1 MRLTWQGSNKSW
13 TTPTGSLDNPAKSLV
28 SDVRTLPSLP
38 ASAIQLTV
46 SNLRFAEAVEL
57 RAACKVLLPS
67 ANAAADC
74 KELAKWRFPSWPGD
88 LPQTSVSFLAQALL
102 AAKKESL
109 WKLSKARSDV
119 WEYSGYSDYSYKNPD
134 GSHGRPLNKWL
145 KLTKLDKKTKK
156 RQPGSIACTQD
167 AGEVQAHIVGCASL
181 KRNMLHCW
189 SIEIQEAPWGSCG
202 EIGVGLA
209 TSISRGDDKSDCFWS
224 IQVSPSDC
232 EFRWDSYSQPLLHCM
247 APGYRHGEYMLQ
259 PPSPNLPQIKAGD
272 SIMVLADV
280 TEGKETLRVQF
291 CNGEGP
297 WKSHVVEHKLR
308 DRFATEET
316 CFAYDG
322 LAALFPFLWLQNA
335 EDHDGRWEGWLVQV
349 VRCSA
354 TSDVHSEYAL
364 SHSDNTLY
372 MKTRC
377 DNW

>member
-1 MRLTWQGSNKSW
+1 MFRTQASTSGGVFKRLPSFAADVFVFKPFWLRFCSNFWKNKLLD
-13 TTPTGSLDNPAKSLV
+13 SLDNPAKSLM
-28 SDVRTLPSLP
+28 SDVRTLSSLP
-38 ASAIQLTV
+38 ASAIQQTV

-67 ANAAADC
+67 ANEAADC

-88 LPQTSVSFLAQALL
+88 LPHLAQALL
-102 AAKKESL
+102 AAKKESR

-119 WEYSGYSDYSYKNPD
+119 QD
-134 GSHGRPLNKWL
+134 SHGPLNKWL

-181 KRNMLHCW
+181 KSNMLHCW
-189 SIEIQEAPWGSCG
+189 SIEILDAPWGFCS

-209 TSISRGDDKSDCFWS
+209 TSISRDDDKSDWFWS

-232 EFRWDSYSQPLLHCM
+232 QFRWSSYSQPLFHCL
-247 APGYRHGEYMLQ
+247 APGYCHGEYMFQ
-259 PPSPNLPQIKAGD
+259 PPPPNLPQIKSGD
-272 SIMVLADV
+272 SIMVLADM

-291 CNGEGP
+291 CNGEAP

-308 DRFATEET
+308 DRFATDEA

-335 EDHDGRWEGWLVQV
+335 ENDHHGHWEGWLVQV

-354 TSDVHSEYAL
+354 IGDVHSE
-364 SHSDNTLY
+364 NT
-372 MKTRC
+372 
-377 DNW
+377 